1 MVDVKNLSVAR
12 KSRLNLN
19 QDCLIICWLEWGI
32 VTLDKFRTSISKRY
46 FQKIKS
52 SRLKRSRKLEFNL
65 NGEVN

>member
-32 VTLDKFRTSISKRY
+32 VTLDKFRTYILKKY
-46 FQKIKS
+46 F
-52 SRLKRSRKLEFNL
+52 
-65 NGEVN
+65 